1 LTNNSRLKKP
11 NLNFFPASLLKES
24 HRVLGD
30 EFSNLNNRIQTG
42 YVNVFWNHYGIIKRN
57 KHKSSPD
64 SFYMNAKEV
73 KKLFTDRQNFRAVND
88 NGYYLKPSGTKKYGY
103 SFLARKKEGFTFYKP
118 TEWVINT
125 IYAATGVRSNGFKL
139 APKINQLMKDW
150 YAQSDDE
157 TNKELGFVN
166 SKGESI
172 VDVVNDNGG
181 AIFRD
186 KSNIDH
192 QINVNLNVQ
201 LDVHTLTKHKQ
212 QLQQL
217 LQYLKDN
224 NIKQVVKDTN
234 EWDIVKDILLINTIN
249 NNDKKLR
256 GNCQG
261 TLGVVKL
268 TTPLQSLM
276 CKDIKIDGVEQRI
289 IEINRLLV
297 SVRESGSASVPVIYE
312 ENSTGRYQTQG
323 AVLQGYHKSVRYAA
337 LSGCYEYD
345 LEAAHQNILLQLLE
359 QKDVDFP
366 ELAKMREYVANKHK
380 IRIQLSDEL
389 NTDINTVKEI
399 LQLLTYGGTLSRSN
413 KCSLYETCDGNMP
426 LLNRVVSNPW
436 LKQYRSMF
444 DLAYTHLTDGSEQI
458 TNAVGI
464 DKLPENKRQAMA
476 HILQGCERQVLDAV
490 IKHSNRNDIAL
501 LIHDCVVFYNQQSPE
516 ELSRIVRE
524 ETGFNLEFSEDKYTD

>member
-1 LTNNSRLKKP
+1 
-11 NLNFFPASLLKES
+11 
-24 HRVLGD
+24 
-30 EFSNLNNRIQTG
+30 
-42 YVNVFWNHYGIIKRN
+42 
-57 KHKSSPD
+57 
-64 SFYMNAKEV
+64 
-73 KKLFTDRQNFRAVND
+73 
-88 NGYYLKPSGTKKYGY
+88 
-103 SFLARKKEGFTFYKP
+103 
-118 TEWVINT
+118 
-125 IYAATGVRSNGFKL
+125 
-139 APKINQLMKDW
+139 MKDW

-186 KSNIDH
+186 KSNLDY

-366 ELAKMREYVANKHK
+366 ELATMKEYVTNKHK
-380 IRIQLSDEL
+380 IRTQLSDKL

-399 LQLLTYGGTLSRSN
+399 LQLLTYGGTLSKSN

-426 LLNRVVSNPW
+426 LLNRVVSNSW

-444 DLAYTHLTDGSEQI
+444 DLACTHLTDGSEQI

-464 DKLPENKRQAMA
+464 DKQPENKRQAMA
-476 HILQGCERQVLDAV
+476 HILQGRERQVLDAV

-501 LIHDCVVFYNQQSPE
+501 LIHDCVVFYNRQSTE
-516 ELSRIVRE
+516 QLSRIVKE